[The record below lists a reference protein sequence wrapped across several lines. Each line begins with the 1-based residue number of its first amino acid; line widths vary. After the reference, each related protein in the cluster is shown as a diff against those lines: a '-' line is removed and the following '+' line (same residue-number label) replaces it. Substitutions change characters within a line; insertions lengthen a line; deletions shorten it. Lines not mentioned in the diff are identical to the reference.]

1 MGKLLEFDQAKRKIR
16 SCEDCKFKV
25 EGIFALCKRSLLP
38 TDKDENGVI
47 KPFRIL
53 GGEKFFLLDFQLSA
67 PYKYCK
73 DVNPEGRCRK
83 FMPKKISLGAIA
95 V

>member
-1 MGKLLEFDQAKRKIR
+1 MGVLLDFDPSKRKIR

-25 EGIFALCKRSLLP
+25 EGVFALCKRSPLP
-38 TDKDENGVI
+38 TDKDQNGVI

-53 GGEKFFLLDFQLSA
+53 GGENFFLLDFQLST

-73 DVNPEGRCRK
+73 DVNPGGRCRK
-83 FMPKKISLGAIA
+83 FVPKKTAMGAINL
-95 V
+95 